1 MEKGV
6 RNIMIRIAV
15 TGPEST
21 GKSSMAMQLA
31 KHFGGSF
38 VPEFAREYLTKL
50 NRLYT
55 IDDVET
61 IARKQIQLEDSISL
75 NNKLIFC
82 DTDLLVCR
90 IWMEVVFGACPDWLI
105 LESQKQRYS
114 HTLLM
119 NIDLAWQP
127 DPLREHP
134 HLREELFNRYRTALI
149 EDHRT
154 FTIISGM
161 NEERFESAKSSI
173 NQLYKIS

>member
-1 MEKGV
+1 
-6 RNIMIRIAV
+6 MIRIAV

-21 GKSSMAMQLA
+21 GKSSLVSQLA
-31 KHFGGSF
+31 QHHGCPF
-38 VPEFAREYLTKL
+38 VPEYAREYLTNL
-50 NRLYT
+50 NRPYT
-55 IDDVET
+55 ADDVEI
-61 IARKQIQLEDSISL
+61 IARKQIEQEEAFSENSNI
-75 NNKLIFC
+75 IFC

-105 LESQKQRYS
+105 AESRNQRYS

-119 NIDLAWQP
+119 NIDLPWEP

-149 EDHRT
+149 EDQRT

-161 NEERFESAKSSI
+161 NEERFENAKSALKYLFKTS
-173 NQLYKIS
+173 